1 MTSLAA
7 ASPVKRLWRR
17 PRISSEALIVI
28 VAAFL
33 VCADNVPLW
42 RAVLEGRSW
51 SSAPTWGYACGVFLL
66 LVATYYALLA
76 VCAVRTL
83 LKPVLIASLIAGA
96 AVAYYVGRYNVV
108 FDAAM
113 MSNVLHTDA
122 HEAVELVDAGL
133 LTTVLIAGIIPS
145 LFVMLTS
152 VRLRSWPHAL
162 AVRAGTIVI
171 AMIVAICALLS
182 VFQTVAP
189 LVRNRHEIR
198 HLLTPLNLFSAAV
211 RSLRTGLAA
220 ATTPADPPVMV
231 SRDMAASFGRPTLF
245 VLVIGETARSANFSL
260 NGYAR
265 ETNPELSKL
274 DIINFP
280 YTRACGTS
288 TEVSVPCMF
297 SPFGRRSYDEA
308 HIARHESLVQQ
319 IAHAGI
325 RVVWRDNQSGCKGV
339 CAGVEVQRF
348 DDLELPG
355 VCTSGRCFDEVLLRD
370 LDTLA
375 RGKTGDV
382 MLVLHQIG
390 NHGPAYYRRYPPQ
403 FKHFE
408 PACETDVLHN
418 CTQQQIVNAYD
429 NALRY
434 TDHVLAQLIAFL
446 QTQRNQYD
454 VALIYV
460 SDHGESLGERG
471 LYLHGMPYAIAPRE
485 QLEVPMIWWL
495 SPEFAHNRNID
506 VDCLRTRARDEA
518 SHDHLFH
525 SITGVLGVKTADR
538 DQAMDLFAQCR
549 GDALRR
555 AFVVSR

>member
-7 ASPVKRLWRR
+7 TWPVQRLWR
-17 PRISSEALIVI
+17 PTISPETLIVI

-33 VCADNVPLW
+33 VCADNLPLW

-51 SSAPTWGYACGVFLL
+51 SNAPTWGYACGVFLL

-76 VCAVRTL
+76 VCAVRAL

-96 AVAYYVGRYNVV
+96 VVAYYIGRYNVV

-122 HEAVELVDAGL
+122 HEAIELIDAGL
-133 LTTVLIAGIIPS
+133 LATVLIAGIIPS
-145 LFVMLTS
+145 LFVMLTN
-152 VRLRSWPHAL
+152 VRLRSWRHAL
-162 AVRAGTIVI
+162 AVRAGTTVI
-171 AMIVAICALLS
+171 ALIVAICALLS

-198 HLLTPLNLFSAAV
+198 HLLTPLNLFSAAA
-211 RSLRTGLAA
+211 RALRTGLAA

-231 SRDMAASFGRPTLF
+231 SRDVVTNTGRPTLF
-245 VLVIGETARSANFSL
+245 VLVVGETARSANFSL

-280 YTRACGTS
+280 RTRACGTS
-288 TEVSVPCMF
+288 TEVSLPCMF

-308 HIARHESLVQQ
+308 RIARHESLVQQ
-319 IAHAGI
+319 ISHAGI

-339 CAGVEVQRF
+339 CAGIEVQRF

-375 RGKTGDV
+375 REKPGD
-382 MLVLHQIG
+382 
-390 NHGPAYYRRYPPQ
+390 ADAR
-403 FKHFE
+403 
-408 PACETDVLHN
+408 T
-418 CTQQQIVNAYD
+418 
-429 NALRY
+429 
-434 TDHVLAQLIAFL
+434 
-446 QTQRNQYD
+446 
-454 VALIYV
+454 
-460 SDHGESLGERG
+460 SS
-471 LYLHGMPYAIAPRE
+471 
-485 QLEVPMIWWL
+485 
-495 SPEFAHNRNID
+495 NRQPW
-506 VDCLRTRARDEA
+506 
-518 SHDHLFH
+518 
-525 SITGVLGVKTADR
+525 TGVLPPLSTTV
-538 DQAMDLFAQCR
+538 QAL
-549 GDALRR
+549 
-555 AFVVSR
+555 

>member
-7 ASPVKRLWRR
+7 TWPVQRLWR
-17 PRISSEALIVI
+17 PTISPETLIVI

-33 VCADNVPLW
+33 VCVDNVPLW

-51 SSAPTWGYACGVFLL
+51 SNAPTWGYACGVFLL

-76 VCAVRTL
+76 VCAVRAL

-96 AVAYYVGRYNVV
+96 VVAYYVGHYNVV

-113 MSNVLHTDA
+113 MSNVLHTDG
-122 HEAVELVDAGL
+122 HEAIELIDAGL
-133 LTTVLIAGIIPS
+133 LATVLIAGIIPS
-145 LFVMLTS
+145 LFVMLIS
-152 VRLRSWPHAL
+152 VRLRSWRHAL
-162 AVRAGTIVI
+162 AVRAGTTVI
-171 AMIVAICALLS
+171 ALIVAICALLS

-198 HLLTPLNLFSAAV
+198 HLLTPLNLFSAAA
-211 RSLRTGLAA
+211 RSLRTGLSA
-220 ATTPADPPVMV
+220 ATTPADPSVLV
-231 SRDMAASFGRPTLF
+231 SRDVVTNTDRPTLF
-245 VLVIGETARSANFSL
+245 VLVVGETARSANFSL

-280 YTRACGTS
+280 RTRACGTS
-288 TEVSVPCMF
+288 TEVSLPCML

-308 HIARHESLVQQ
+308 RIAGHESLVQQ
-319 IAHAGI
+319 ISHAGI

-339 CAGVEVQRF
+339 CAGLEVQRF
-348 DDLELPG
+348 DDHELPG

-375 RGKTGDV
+375 REKPGDV

-408 PACETDVLHN
+408 PACETDSLHN

-434 TDHVLAQLIAFL
+434 TDHVLAQLIGLL

-454 VALIYV
+454 VALMYV

-506 VDCLRTRARDEA
+506 VDCLRTRARGDA

-525 SITGVLGVKTADR
+525 SVTGVLGVETPDR
-538 DQAMDLFAQCR
+538 DQALDLFAQCR
-549 GDALRR
+549 SDAMRR
-555 AFVVSR
+555 AVAVSR